1 MTSKKF
7 HLCHDS
13 TFQMKET
20 TDMIIRK
27 TLTSSDFSF
36 IVLNLVEKA
45 VLQFLLIIVDYVKE
59 RFTKKATDK
68 FQRRAL

>member
-1 MTSKKF
+1 
-7 HLCHDS
+7 
-13 TFQMKET
+13 
-20 TDMIIRK
+20 MIIRK
-27 TLTSSDFSF
+27 TLPSSDFSF

-59 RFTKKATDK
+59 RFTKKATDN

>member
-1 MTSKKF
+1 
-7 HLCHDS
+7 
-13 TFQMKET
+13 MKET

-59 RFTKKATDK
+59 RFTKKATDN

>member
-1 MTSKKF
+1 
-7 HLCHDS
+7 
-13 TFQMKET
+13 MKET

>member
-1 MTSKKF
+1 
-7 HLCHDS
+7 
-13 TFQMKET
+13 
-20 TDMIIRK
+20 MIIRK
-27 TLTSSDFSF
+27 TLPSSDFSF

-59 RFTKKATDK
+59 RFTKQATDN